1 MYDHIKFYHI
11 ISMHMHFY
19 DIILISYINIRTEYD
34 TCQLN
39 YMGIKYMMCV
49 SILLFKISSI
59 TSREYI
65 YEEEV
70 KI

>member
-1 MYDHIKFYHI
+1 M
-11 ISMHMHFY
+11 
-19 DIILISYINIRTEYD
+19 ISYINIRTEYD

-59 TSREYI
+59 TRREYI
-65 YEEEV
+65 YGRRSKNINNIIKYFRMYV
-70 KI
+70 CDPK

>member
-1 MYDHIKFYHI
+1 
-11 ISMHMHFY
+11 MHFY

-59 TSREYI
+59 TSRESIFYGR
-65 YEEEV
+65 
-70 KI
+70 KK